1 MSEQYDSC
9 PIIECIASS
18 FRLIFEEIKAV
29 TTGDINLKFSIIFE
43 TFGRLEIENL
53 FDYNY

>member
-1 MSEQYDSC
+1 MSEQYDNC